1 MPHLCLFEDA
11 TVHHLAPLASTR
23 AAGDLRVGIQT
34 LSERQRRAFPHDGF
48 VLHTRALVA
57 GAAAQDHAGASF
69 NALPNEHR
77 GVLFVNQRWLVQPGD
92 LLERV
97 RAAAAPGEPA
107 RVFLQGDTLLAAW
120 HPAPQAGL
128 LGADALGPSHFEGT
142 AEEQVDGATLISR
155 LWHLLDDVRERI
167 ADDFAALDRHGREG
181 ATVHESAILLE
192 PGNIYLAPGAEV
204 RPGAI
209 LNAEGGPIYLD
220 EGAAIGEGA
229 IVFGPLYLGP
239 NASMRAGARVDG
251 VAAGTHA
258 EIGGEVKA
266 SIVQSYSNKVH
277 DGYMGNSYIG
287 RWCNLG
293 ADTNTS
299 NLKNDYGEVNM
310 WDCVAEAFVGTERG
324 RLGLIM
330 GDHSKC
336 SINTMFN
343 TGTVVGVFCN
353 LFGGGFPPRY
363 IPDFSWGGADGF
375 VNYRLEKALRVAEA
389 VTARRGMPLTDTDRT
404 LLTVIAEAAYARRKG
419 QAA

>member
-1 MPHLCLFEDA
+1 MSHLCLFEDA

-23 AAGDLRVGIQT
+23 AVGDLRIGIQT
-34 LSERQRRAFPHDGF
+34 LAERQRRALPHDGLVF
-48 VLHTRALVA
+48 HTRSLVA
-57 GAAAQDHAGASF
+57 GVTAQDHPT
-69 NALPNEHR
+69 ALVNSLPDDHN
-77 GVLFVNQRWLVQPGD
+77 GVLFVNQRWLTQPGD
-92 LLERV
+92 LLDRI
-97 RAAAAPGEPA
+97 RAAASPSEAG
-107 RVFLQGDTLLAAW
+107 RMFRQGDTIVAAW
-120 HPAPQAGL
+120 HPNPPMDLLATDAIGPPQ
-128 LGADALGPSHFEGT
+128 FEGLQ
-142 AEEQVDGATLISR
+142 EEQVEGATFIDR

-167 ADDFAALDRHGREG
+167 ADDVATLGHRGHDGAA
-181 ATVHESAILLE
+181 VHKSAILLE
-192 PGNIYLAPGAEV
+192 PDNMYFAPGASV

-209 LNAEGGPIYLD
+209 LNAEGGPIYLAK
-220 EGAAIGEGA
+220 GAAIGEGA

-239 NASMRAGARVDG
+239 NAKLRAGARVDG
-251 VAAGTHA
+251 LAAGPHA
-258 EIGGEVKA
+258 ELGGEVKA

-299 NLKNDYGEVNM
+299 NLKNDYGDVNM

-324 RLGLIM
+324 RLGLVM

-353 LFGGGFPPRY
+353 LYGGGFPPRY
-363 IPDFSWGGADGF
+363 VPDFSWGGADGF
-375 VNYRLEKALRVAEA
+375 VDYRLEKALRVAEA
-389 VTARRGMPLTDTDRT
+389 VMERRGVPLTDIDRT
-404 LLTVIAEAAYARRKG
+404 LLATLAETAYARRKG